1 MTKDSAKILH
11 LFSSDFRPLYVQDCL
26 DLLAKPT
33 GAIQRFRYQKDW
45 VSASP
50 EKSGPEPSDAEKADL
65 WRKMGDQATDVI
77 AYFAW
82 VRNLPQGQNTLYV
95 PLRRGKVVRAGVEE
109 NNYYFVEFSLGDFVD
124 PLLYPS
130 AATPDESVRFG
141 QEKKTRLGS
150 VTSAVRDLLGKYP
163 SGTYEDKPSSGFSAV
178 LRAAPVDYV
187 SHSGAKWSSPD
198 AFNNSSAAL
207 GELLSSRYSAGRH
220 ADVFMKTLRVRKLK
234 QSGSPK
240 KSDPSA
246 RSHGSSIELRAG
258 NLYELD
264 VLVIRTV
271 DNPEAIRLTAS
282 TPRGCTMVSSET
294 AVLSAK
300 YDKATFRFFAE
311 ARDNPIVGEMT
322 VRAALA
328 ATTAESPV
336 LDLLCPAPVGTLVLP
351 GTHPSKRWFRSMTA
365 RRHRGEP
372 RTAAKI
378 APDGPPPFMP
388 ESRFQVRLKPR
399 KFLTLSAVLAAFFT
413 ALAAFCAALI
423 GQSGVYL
430 GASSIITPGDN
441 VIDASLLL
449 GWLGGGTVF
458 LSVSALAV
466 ASATAVSAGGA
477 ALFLLIRRRFGLSA

>member
-45 VSASP
+45 VSASR
-50 EKSGPEPSDAEKADL
+50 EKTEPEPSDAEKADL
-65 WRKMGDQATDVI
+65 WKKMGDQATDVI

-130 AATPDESVRFG
+130 AATPDESISFG
-141 QEKKTRLGS
+141 QDKKVRLGS

-163 SGTYEDKPSSGFSAV
+163 AGTYEDKPPRGFSAV
-178 LRAAPVDYV
+178 LRVAPLDYA
-187 SHSGAKWSSPD
+187 SHFGAKWTSPD

-207 GELLSSRYSAGRH
+207 GEVLSSRYSGDRH

-240 KSDPSA
+240 KGDPSA
-246 RSHGSSIELRAG
+246 KSDGPSIELRAG

-294 AVLSAK
+294 AVVTAK
-300 YDKATFRFFAE
+300 YDKVTFRFFAE

-328 ATTAESPV
+328 ATTAEEPV
-336 LDLLCPAPVGTLVLP
+336 LDVFRPASVGTLALQ
-351 GTHPSKRWFRSMTA
+351 GTYPSKRWFRSTTA
-365 RRHRGEP
+365 RRRRAES
-372 RTAAKI
+372 RTAARTARD
-378 APDGPPPFMP
+378 APAPFMP

-399 KFLTLSAVLAAFFT
+399 KFLTLSAILAAFLT
-413 ALAAFCAALI
+413 ALAAFWAALI

-430 GASSIITPGDN
+430 GTHPTITPGDN
-441 VIDASLLL
+441 VTDASLLL

-477 ALFLLIRRRFGLSA
+477 ALLLLIRRRFGLSA